1 VLVRLLGPRER
12 AGEADAGGSVAGVE
26 EHAHR
31 PAAVVGND
39 EVGRAI
45 PVQAADR
52 HEEGVKPVVG

>member
-12 AGEADAGGSVAGVE
+12 AGEADAGGSVARVE
-26 EHAHR
+26 EHADRAGAEVRH
-31 PAAVVGND
+31 D